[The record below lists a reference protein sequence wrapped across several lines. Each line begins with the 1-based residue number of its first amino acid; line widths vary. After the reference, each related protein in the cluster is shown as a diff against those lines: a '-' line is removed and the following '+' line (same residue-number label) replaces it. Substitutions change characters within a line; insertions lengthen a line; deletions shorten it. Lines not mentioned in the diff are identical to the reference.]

1 MPTPQDLKECLRRNE
16 KFSGDVFYDID
27 SDMETLAVSDDGGTV
42 LAKYDFEDI
51 VRFIA
56 KSNVPVLQDD
66 YTNTVLFEF
75 DITET
80 EAYKNLFELDYKH
93 TRFFRRI
100 VQTNEQSILYA
111 LTYVQRL
118 NRRFV
123 NVQWNYAYV
132 ELLGRLDV
140 VKNRLDKSGNLQHL
154 RGELILNSP
163 LTTSQETIEEVD
175 NDFSALKENL
185 AQEQRNILVT
195 LCLIGFAIV
204 DTNRFCISRVNQDK
218 KHFCYTLAM
227 SDPTSIK
234 FNAYMESTLITK

>member
-1 MPTPQDLKECLRRNE
+1 MPTPQDLKDCLRRNE
-16 KFSGDVFYDID
+16 KFSGAIFYDAD
-27 SDMETLAVSDDGGTV
+27 SDMETLAISDDYGTV
-42 LAKYDFEDI
+42 LANYDFEDV

-56 KSNVPVLQDD
+56 KSNVPVLQDN

-80 EAYKNLFELDYKH
+80 EAYKNLLELDYKH
-93 TRFFRRI
+93 TKFFRRI

-111 LTYVQRL
+111 LTYAQRL
-118 NRRFV
+118 DRSFV

-140 VKNRLDKSGNLQHL
+140 VKNRLDQPGNLHK
-154 RGELILNSP
+154 ELILNSP
-163 LTTSQETIEEVD
+163 LTTSQETIEEID
-175 NDFSALKENL
+175 NDFSVLKENL
-185 AQEQRNILVT
+185 VQEQRNILVT

-227 SDPTSIK
+227 SYPTSIK
-234 FNAYMESTLITK
+234 FNDYMELTLQDKS